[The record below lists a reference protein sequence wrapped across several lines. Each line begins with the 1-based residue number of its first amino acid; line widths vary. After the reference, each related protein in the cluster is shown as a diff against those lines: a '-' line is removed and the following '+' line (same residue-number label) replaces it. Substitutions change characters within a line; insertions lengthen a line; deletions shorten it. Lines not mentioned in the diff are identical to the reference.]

1 MKRGNRIKSRLLS
14 AFLVLV
20 MLVTM
25 VPSWAF
31 ADPVTKP
38 QEKQMQSEATSLEG
52 KEEDFFAEE
61 KEGNV
66 RETVTAE
73 PMAVTTSF
81 NWGMTLQALAKEE
94 GWGFLLQAVSQNRQ
108 DTGTRYT
115 KQLKTS
121 VTLTLPG
128 GLNFP
133 EGTYTY
139 ENGVI
144 RAGETPVVSLDSLPV
159 TVTVTDFARRSGQE
173 LSFTLAQVRPEGD
186 DLSAELEDIKTRILI
201 QEEAFSTEEDS
212 GLSAEGAVT
221 MKASL
226 EAVPVSGDD
235 TIKQEQEAQAQLP
248 DSLYEGESLSKSPV
262 PDGDGEPTP
271 TAEPTP
277 SGEPTEEPTP
287 DPSGEPTKEPSG
299 EPSGEPTEGTDR
311 CCRKHRGNGL
321 LRRRRISPSVTKRP
335 ARPSSSQT
343 SDTSSETKKKKDVRD
358 GRRDQR
364 DAPCDA
370 AVFSGGRR
378 RAAEKETGENRR
390 QGRQIRQKREP
401 LQGGS

>member
-159 TVTVTDFARRSGQE
+159 TVTVTDLARRSGQE

-299 EPSGEPTEGTDR
+299 EPSGEPTKEPTDVPETPG
-311 CCRKHRGNGL
+311 K
-321 LRRRRISPSVTKRP
+321 
-335 ARPSSSQT
+335 RPSSSQT
-343 SDTSSETKKKKDVRD
+343 SDTSSETKKKKDVKTGDETSAMPLVMLLFSAAAGGVLLRKKLEKTEDRD
-358 GRRDQR
+358 DR
-364 DAPCDA
+364 
-370 AVFSGGRR
+370 
-378 RAAEKETGENRR
+378 
-390 QGRQIRQKREP
+390 
-401 LQGGS
+401 

>member
-38 QEKQMQSEATSLEG
+38 QEKQMQSEATFLEG

-108 DTGTRYT
+108 DAGTRYT

-159 TVTVTDFARRSGQE
+159 TVTVTDLARRSGQE

-201 QEEAFSTEEDS
+201 QVEAFSTEEDS

-226 EAVPVSGDD
+226 EAVPVSDDD

-262 PDGDGEPTP
+262 PDGDGEPTEEP
-271 TAEPTP
+271 TPTP

-299 EPSGEPTEGTDR
+299 EPSGEPTKEPTDVPETPG
-311 CCRKHRGNGL
+311 K
-321 LRRRRISPSVTKRP
+321 
-335 ARPSSSQT
+335 RPSSSQT
-343 SDTSSETKKKKDVRD
+343 SDTSSETKKKKDVKTGDETSAMPLVMLLFSAAAGGVLLRKKLEKTEDRD
-358 GRRDQR
+358 DR
-364 DAPCDA
+364 
-370 AVFSGGRR
+370 
-378 RAAEKETGENRR
+378 
-390 QGRQIRQKREP
+390 
-401 LQGGS
+401 

>member
-38 QEKQMQSEATSLEG
+38 QEGQMQSEELA
-52 KEEDFFAEE
+52 
-61 KEGNV
+61 
-66 RETVTAE
+66 
-73 PMAVTTSF
+73 PF

-115 KQLKTS
+115 KQQKTS

-159 TVTVTDFARRSGQE
+159 TVTVTDLARRSGQE

-201 QEEAFSTEEDS
+201 QKEAFSTEEDS

-287 DPSGEPTKEPSG
+287 T
-299 EPSGEPTEGTDR
+299 PSGEPTEEPSDVPETPGKRPSAAPTDQ
-311 CCRKHRGNGL
+311 
-321 LRRRRISPSVTKRP
+321 SSVTKRP

-343 SDTSSETKKKKDVRD
+343 SDTSSETKKKKDVKTGDETSAMPLVMLLFSAAAGGVLLRKKLEKTEDRD
-358 GRRDQR
+358 DR
-364 DAPCDA
+364 
-370 AVFSGGRR
+370 
-378 RAAEKETGENRR
+378 
-390 QGRQIRQKREP
+390 
-401 LQGGS
+401 

>member
-159 TVTVTDFARRSGQE
+159 TVTVTDLARRSGQE

-287 DPSGEPTKEPSG
+287 NPSGEPTKEPTDVPETPG
-299 EPSGEPTEGTDR
+299 KRPSATPTDQ
-311 CCRKHRGNGL
+311 
-321 LRRRRISPSVTKRP
+321 SSVTKRP

-343 SDTSSETKKKKDVRD
+343 SDTSSETKKKKDVKTGDETSAMPLVMLLFSAAAGGVLLRKKLEKTEDRD
-358 GRRDQR
+358 DR
-364 DAPCDA
+364 
-370 AVFSGGRR
+370 
-378 RAAEKETGENRR
+378 
-390 QGRQIRQKREP
+390 
-401 LQGGS
+401 

>member
-38 QEKQMQSEATSLEG
+38 QEKQMQSEATFLEG

-108 DTGTRYT
+108 DAGTRYT

-159 TVTVTDFARRSGQE
+159 TVTVTDLARRSGQE

-262 PDGDGEPTP
+262 PDGDGEPTEEP
-271 TAEPTP
+271 TPTP

-299 EPSGEPTEGTDR
+299 EPSGEPTKEPTDVPETPG
-311 CCRKHRGNGL
+311 K
-321 LRRRRISPSVTKRP
+321 
-335 ARPSSSQT
+335 RPSSSQT
-343 SDTSSETKKKKDVRD
+343 SDTSSETKKKKDVKTGDETSAMPLVMLLFSAAAGGVLLRKKLEKTEDRD
-358 GRRDQR
+358 DR
-364 DAPCDA
+364 
-370 AVFSGGRR
+370 
-378 RAAEKETGENRR
+378 
-390 QGRQIRQKREP
+390 
-401 LQGGS
+401 

>member
-159 TVTVTDFARRSGQE
+159 TVTVTDLARRSGQE

-299 EPSGEPTEGTDR
+299 EPSGEPTKEPTDVPETPGKR
-311 CCRKHRGNGL
+311 P
-321 LRRRRISPSVTKRP
+321 SATPTDQSSVTKRP

-343 SDTSSETKKKKDVRD
+343 SDTSSETKKKKDVKTGDETSAMPLVMLLFSAAAGGVLLRKKLEKTEDRD
-358 GRRDQR
+358 DR
-364 DAPCDA
+364 
-370 AVFSGGRR
+370 
-378 RAAEKETGENRR
+378 
-390 QGRQIRQKREP
+390 
-401 LQGGS
+401 

>member
-159 TVTVTDFARRSGQE
+159 TVTVTDLARRSGQE

-248 DSLYEGESLSKSPV
+248 DFLYEGESLSKSPV

-287 DPSGEPTKEPSG
+287 TPSGEPTEEPTPTPSGEPTEEPTPDPSGEPTKEPSDVPETPG
-299 EPSGEPTEGTDR
+299 
-311 CCRKHRGNGL
+311 K
-321 LRRRRISPSVTKRP
+321 
-335 ARPSSSQT
+335 RPSSSQT
-343 SDTSSETKKKKDVRD
+343 SDTSSETKKKKDVKTGDETSAMPLVMLLFSAAAGGVLLRKKLEKTEDRD
-358 GRRDQR
+358 DR
-364 DAPCDA
+364 
-370 AVFSGGRR
+370 
-378 RAAEKETGENRR
+378 
-390 QGRQIRQKREP
+390 
-401 LQGGS
+401 

>member
-38 QEKQMQSEATSLEG
+38 QEKQMQSEATFLEG

-159 TVTVTDFARRSGQE
+159 TVTVTDLARRSGQE

-186 DLSAELEDIKTRILI
+186 DLSAELEDIKIRILI

-262 PDGDGEPTP
+262 PDGDGEPTEEP
-271 TAEPTP
+271 TPTP

-299 EPSGEPTEGTDR
+299 EPSGEPTKEPTDVPETPG
-311 CCRKHRGNGL
+311 K
-321 LRRRRISPSVTKRP
+321 
-335 ARPSSSQT
+335 RPSSSQT
-343 SDTSSETKKKKDVRD
+343 SDTSSETKKKKDVKTGDETSAMPLVMLLFSAAAGGVLLRKKLERTEDRD
-358 GRRDQR
+358 DR
-364 DAPCDA
+364 
-370 AVFSGGRR
+370 
-378 RAAEKETGENRR
+378 
-390 QGRQIRQKREP
+390 
-401 LQGGS
+401 

>member
-38 QEKQMQSEATSLEG
+38 HEKQMQSEATFLEG

-108 DTGTRYT
+108 DAGTRYT

-159 TVTVTDFARRSGQE
+159 TVTVTDLARRSGQE

-262 PDGDGEPTP
+262 PDGDGEPTEEP
-271 TAEPTP
+271 TPTP

-299 EPSGEPTEGTDR
+299 EPSGEPTKEPTDVPETPG
-311 CCRKHRGNGL
+311 K
-321 LRRRRISPSVTKRP
+321 
-335 ARPSSSQT
+335 RPSSSQT
-343 SDTSSETKKKKDVRD
+343 SDTSSETKKKKDVKTGDETSAMPLVMLLFSAAAGGVLLRKKLEKTEDRD
-358 GRRDQR
+358 DR
-364 DAPCDA
+364 
-370 AVFSGGRR
+370 
-378 RAAEKETGENRR
+378 
-390 QGRQIRQKREP
+390 
-401 LQGGS
+401 

>member
-277 SGEPTEEPTP
+277 SGEPT
-287 DPSGEPTKEPSG
+287 KEPSG
-299 EPSGEPTEGTDR
+299 EPSGEPTKEPTDVPETPGKR
-311 CCRKHRGNGL
+311 P
-321 LRRRRISPSVTKRP
+321 SATPTDQSSVTKRP

-343 SDTSSETKKKKDVRD
+343 SDTSSETKKKKDVKTGDETSAMPLVMLLFSAAAGGVLLRKKLEKTEDRD
-358 GRRDQR
+358 DR
-364 DAPCDA
+364 
-370 AVFSGGRR
+370 
-378 RAAEKETGENRR
+378 
-390 QGRQIRQKREP
+390 
-401 LQGGS
+401 

>member
-38 QEKQMQSEATSLEG
+38 QEKQMQSEATFLEG

-108 DTGTRYT
+108 DAGTRYT

-159 TVTVTDFARRSGQE
+159 TVTVTDLARRSGQE

-248 DSLYEGESLSKSPV
+248 DSLYEGESLPKSPV
-262 PDGDGEPTP
+262 PDGDGEPTEEP
-271 TAEPTP
+271 TPTP

-299 EPSGEPTEGTDR
+299 EPSGEPTKEPTDVPETPG
-311 CCRKHRGNGL
+311 K
-321 LRRRRISPSVTKRP
+321 
-335 ARPSSSQT
+335 RPSSSQT
-343 SDTSSETKKKKDVRD
+343 SDTSSETKKKKDVKTGDETSAMPLVMLLFSAAAGGVLLRKKLEKTEDRD
-358 GRRDQR
+358 DR
-364 DAPCDA
+364 
-370 AVFSGGRR
+370 
-378 RAAEKETGENRR
+378 
-390 QGRQIRQKREP
+390 
-401 LQGGS
+401 

>member
-1 MKRGNRIKSRLLS
+1 
-14 AFLVLV
+14 
-20 MLVTM
+20 
-25 VPSWAF
+25 
-31 ADPVTKP
+31 
-38 QEKQMQSEATSLEG
+38 MQSEATSLEG

-159 TVTVTDFARRSGQE
+159 TVTVTDLARRSGQE

-277 SGEPTEEPTP
+277 SGEPT
-287 DPSGEPTKEPSG
+287 KEPSG
-299 EPSGEPTEGTDR
+299 EPSGEPTKEPTDVPETPG
-311 CCRKHRGNGL
+311 K
-321 LRRRRISPSVTKRP
+321 
-335 ARPSSSQT
+335 RPSSSRT
-343 SDTSSETKKKKDVRD
+343 SDTSSETKKKKDVKTGDETSAMPLVMLLFSAAAGGVLLRKKLEKTEDRD
-358 GRRDQR
+358 DR
-364 DAPCDA
+364 
-370 AVFSGGRR
+370 
-378 RAAEKETGENRR
+378 
-390 QGRQIRQKREP
+390 
-401 LQGGS
+401 

>member
-159 TVTVTDFARRSGQE
+159 TVTVTDLARRSGQE

-277 SGEPTEEPTP
+277 SGEPT
-287 DPSGEPTKEPSG
+287 KEPSG
-299 EPSGEPTEGTDR
+299 EPSGEPTKEPTDVPETPGKR
-311 CCRKHRGNGL
+311 P
-321 LRRRRISPSVTKRP
+321 SATPTDQSSVTKRP

-343 SDTSSETKKKKDVRD
+343 SDTSSETKKKKDVKTGDETSAMPLVMLLFSAAAGGVLLRKKLEKTEDRD
-358 GRRDQR
+358 DR
-364 DAPCDA
+364 
-370 AVFSGGRR
+370 
-378 RAAEKETGENRR
+378 
-390 QGRQIRQKREP
+390 
-401 LQGGS
+401 

>member
-159 TVTVTDFARRSGQE
+159 TVTVTDLARRSGQE

-287 DPSGEPTKEPSG
+287 TPSGEPTKEPTDVPETPG
-299 EPSGEPTEGTDR
+299 KRPSATPTDQ
-311 CCRKHRGNGL
+311 
-321 LRRRRISPSVTKRP
+321 SSVTKRP

-343 SDTSSETKKKKDVRD
+343 SDTSSETKKKKDVKTGDETSAMPLVMLLFSAAAGGVLLRKKLEKTEDRD
-358 GRRDQR
+358 DR
-364 DAPCDA
+364 
-370 AVFSGGRR
+370 
-378 RAAEKETGENRR
+378 
-390 QGRQIRQKREP
+390 
-401 LQGGS
+401 

>member
-38 QEKQMQSEATSLEG
+38 QEKQMQSEATFLEG

-108 DTGTRYT
+108 DAGTRYT

-159 TVTVTDFARRSGQE
+159 TVTVTDLARRSGQE

-262 PDGDGEPTP
+262 PDGDGEPTEEP
-271 TAEPTP
+271 TPTP

-299 EPSGEPTEGTDR
+299 EPSGEPTKEPTDVPETPG
-311 CCRKHRGNGL
+311 K
-321 LRRRRISPSVTKRP
+321 
-335 ARPSSSQT
+335 RPSSSQT
-343 SDTSSETKKKKDVRD
+343 SDTSSETKKKKDVKTGDETSAMPLVMLLFSAAAGGVLLRKKLERTEDRD
-358 GRRDQR
+358 DR
-364 DAPCDA
+364 
-370 AVFSGGRR
+370 
-378 RAAEKETGENRR
+378 
-390 QGRQIRQKREP
+390 
-401 LQGGS
+401 

>member
-262 PDGDGEPTP
+262 PDGDGEPTEEP
-271 TAEPTP
+271 TPTP

-299 EPSGEPTEGTDR
+299 EPSGEPTKEPTDVPETPG
-311 CCRKHRGNGL
+311 K
-321 LRRRRISPSVTKRP
+321 
-335 ARPSSSQT
+335 RPSSSQT
-343 SDTSSETKKKKDVRD
+343 SDTSSETKKKKDVKTGDETSAMPLVMLLFSAAAGGVLLRKKLERTEDRD
-358 GRRDQR
+358 DR
-364 DAPCDA
+364 
-370 AVFSGGRR
+370 
-378 RAAEKETGENRR
+378 
-390 QGRQIRQKREP
+390 
-401 LQGGS
+401 

>member
-159 TVTVTDFARRSGQE
+159 TVTVTDLARRSGQE

-299 EPSGEPTEGTDR
+299 EPSGEPTKEPTDVPETPGKR
-311 CCRKHRGNGL
+311 P
-321 LRRRRISPSVTKRP
+321 SATPTDQSSVTKRP

-343 SDTSSETKKKKDVRD
+343 SDTSSETKKKKDVKTGDETSAMPLVMLLFSAAAGGVLLRKKLERTEDRD
-358 GRRDQR
+358 DR
-364 DAPCDA
+364 
-370 AVFSGGRR
+370 
-378 RAAEKETGENRR
+378 
-390 QGRQIRQKREP
+390 
-401 LQGGS
+401 

>member
-1 MKRGNRIKSRLLS
+1 
-14 AFLVLV
+14 
-20 MLVTM
+20 
-25 VPSWAF
+25 
-31 ADPVTKP
+31 
-38 QEKQMQSEATSLEG
+38 
-52 KEEDFFAEE
+52 
-61 KEGNV
+61 
-66 RETVTAE
+66 
-73 PMAVTTSF
+73 MAVTTSF

-159 TVTVTDFARRSGQE
+159 TVTVTDLARRSGQE
-173 LSFTLAQVRPEGD
+173 PSFTLAQVRPEGD

-271 TAEPTP
+271 TP

-287 DPSGEPTKEPSG
+287 DPSGEPTKEP
-299 EPSGEPTEGTDR
+299 TDVPETPG
-311 CCRKHRGNGL
+311 K
-321 LRRRRISPSVTKRP
+321 
-335 ARPSSSQT
+335 RPSSSQT
-343 SDTSSETKKKKDVRD
+343 SDTSSETKKKKDVKTGDETSAMPLVMLLFSAAAGGVLLRKKLERTEDRD
-358 GRRDQR
+358 DR
-364 DAPCDA
+364 
-370 AVFSGGRR
+370 
-378 RAAEKETGENRR
+378 
-390 QGRQIRQKREP
+390 
-401 LQGGS
+401 

>member
-1 MKRGNRIKSRLLS
+1 M
-14 AFLVLV
+14 
-20 MLVTM
+20 
-25 VPSWAF
+25 
-31 ADPVTKP
+31 
-38 QEKQMQSEATSLEG
+38 
-52 KEEDFFAEE
+52 
-61 KEGNV
+61 
-66 RETVTAE
+66 
-73 PMAVTTSF
+73 
-81 NWGMTLQALAKEE
+81 
-94 GWGFLLQAVSQNRQ
+94 
-108 DTGTRYT
+108 
-115 KQLKTS
+115 
-121 VTLTLPG
+121 
-128 GLNFP
+128 
-133 EGTYTY
+133 
-139 ENGVI
+139 I

-159 TVTVTDFARRSGQE
+159 TVTVTDLARRSGQE

-287 DPSGEPTKEPSG
+287 T
-299 EPSGEPTEGTDR
+299 PSGEPTEEPSDVPETPGKRPSAAPTDQ
-311 CCRKHRGNGL
+311 
-321 LRRRRISPSVTKRP
+321 SSVTKRP

-343 SDTSSETKKKKDVRD
+343 SDTSSETKKKKDVKTGDETSAMPLVMLLFSAAAGGVLLRKKLEKTEDRD
-358 GRRDQR
+358 DR
-364 DAPCDA
+364 
-370 AVFSGGRR
+370 
-378 RAAEKETGENRR
+378 
-390 QGRQIRQKREP
+390 
-401 LQGGS
+401 

>member
-38 QEKQMQSEATSLEG
+38 QEKQMQSEAISLEG

-159 TVTVTDFARRSGQE
+159 TVTVTDLARRSGQE

-248 DSLYEGESLSKSPV
+248 DFLYEGESLSKSPV
-262 PDGDGEPTP
+262 PDGDGEPTEEP
-271 TAEPTP
+271 TPTP

-287 DPSGEPTKEPSG
+287 DPSGEPTKEPSDVPETPG
-299 EPSGEPTEGTDR
+299 
-311 CCRKHRGNGL
+311 K
-321 LRRRRISPSVTKRP
+321 
-335 ARPSSSQT
+335 RPSSSQT
-343 SDTSSETKKKKDVRD
+343 SDTSSETKKKKDVKTGDETSAMPLVMLLFSAAAGGVLLRKKLERTEDRD
-358 GRRDQR
+358 DR
-364 DAPCDA
+364 
-370 AVFSGGRR
+370 
-378 RAAEKETGENRR
+378 
-390 QGRQIRQKREP
+390 
-401 LQGGS
+401 

>member
-159 TVTVTDFARRSGQE
+159 TVTVTDLARRSGQE

-299 EPSGEPTEGTDR
+299 EPSGEPTKEPTDVPETPG
-311 CCRKHRGNGL
+311 K
-321 LRRRRISPSVTKRP
+321 
-335 ARPSSSQT
+335 RPSSSQT
-343 SDTSSETKKKKDVRD
+343 SDTSSETKKKKDVKTGDETSAMPLVMLLFSAAAGGVLLRKKLERTEDRD
-358 GRRDQR
+358 DR
-364 DAPCDA
+364 
-370 AVFSGGRR
+370 
-378 RAAEKETGENRR
+378 
-390 QGRQIRQKREP
+390 
-401 LQGGS
+401 

>member
-262 PDGDGEPTP
+262 PDGDGEPTEEP
-271 TAEPTP
+271 TPTP

-299 EPSGEPTEGTDR
+299 EPSGEPTKEPTDVPETPG
-311 CCRKHRGNGL
+311 K
-321 LRRRRISPSVTKRP
+321 
-335 ARPSSSQT
+335 RPSSSQT
-343 SDTSSETKKKKDVRD
+343 SDTSSETKKKKDVKTGDETSAMPLVMLLFSAAAGGVLLRKKLEKTEDRD
-358 GRRDQR
+358 DR
-364 DAPCDA
+364 
-370 AVFSGGRR
+370 
-378 RAAEKETGENRR
+378 
-390 QGRQIRQKREP
+390 
-401 LQGGS
+401 

>member
-38 QEKQMQSEATSLEG
+38 QEKQMQSEELA
-52 KEEDFFAEE
+52 
-61 KEGNV
+61 
-66 RETVTAE
+66 
-73 PMAVTTSF
+73 PF

-159 TVTVTDFARRSGQE
+159 TVTVTDLARRSGQE

-287 DPSGEPTKEPSG
+287 T
-299 EPSGEPTEGTDR
+299 PSGEPTEEPSDVPETPGKRPSAAPTDQ
-311 CCRKHRGNGL
+311 
-321 LRRRRISPSVTKRP
+321 SSVTKRP
-335 ARPSSSQT
+335 ARPSSFQT
-343 SDTSSETKKKKDVRD
+343 SDTSSETKKKKDVKTGDETSAMPLVMLLFSAAAGGVLLRKKLEKTEDRD
-358 GRRDQR
+358 DR
-364 DAPCDA
+364 
-370 AVFSGGRR
+370 
-378 RAAEKETGENRR
+378 
-390 QGRQIRQKREP
+390 
-401 LQGGS
+401 

>member
-262 PDGDGEPTP
+262 PDGDGEPTEEP
-271 TAEPTP
+271 TPTP

-299 EPSGEPTEGTDR
+299 EPSGEPTKEPTDVPETPGKR
-311 CCRKHRGNGL
+311 P
-321 LRRRRISPSVTKRP
+321 SATPTDQSSVTKRP

-343 SDTSSETKKKKDVRD
+343 SDTSSETKKKKDVKTGDETSAMPLVMLLFSAAAGGVLLRKKLERTEDRD
-358 GRRDQR
+358 DR
-364 DAPCDA
+364 
-370 AVFSGGRR
+370 
-378 RAAEKETGENRR
+378 
-390 QGRQIRQKREP
+390 
-401 LQGGS
+401 

>member
-299 EPSGEPTEGTDR
+299 EPSGEPTKE
-311 CCRKHRGNGL
+311 
-321 LRRRRISPSVTKRP
+321 PSDVPETPGK
-335 ARPSSSQT
+335 RPSSFQT
-343 SDTSSETKKKKDVRD
+343 SDTSSETKKKKDVKTGDETSAMPLVMLLFSAAAGGVLLRKKLERTEDRD
-358 GRRDQR
+358 DR
-364 DAPCDA
+364 
-370 AVFSGGRR
+370 
-378 RAAEKETGENRR
+378 
-390 QGRQIRQKREP
+390 
-401 LQGGS
+401 

>member
-108 DTGTRYT
+108 DAGTRYT

-159 TVTVTDFARRSGQE
+159 TVTVTDLARRSGQE

-262 PDGDGEPTP
+262 PDGDGEPTEEP
-271 TAEPTP
+271 TPTP

-299 EPSGEPTEGTDR
+299 EPSGEPTKEPTDVPETPG
-311 CCRKHRGNGL
+311 K
-321 LRRRRISPSVTKRP
+321 
-335 ARPSSSQT
+335 RPSSSQT
-343 SDTSSETKKKKDVRD
+343 SDTSSETKKKKDVKTGDETSTMPLVMLLFSAAAGGVLLRKKLERTEDRD
-358 GRRDQR
+358 DR
-364 DAPCDA
+364 
-370 AVFSGGRR
+370 
-378 RAAEKETGENRR
+378 
-390 QGRQIRQKREP
+390 
-401 LQGGS
+401 

>member
-121 VTLTLPG
+121 VTLTRPG

-299 EPSGEPTEGTDR
+299 EPSGEPTKEPTDVPETPG
-311 CCRKHRGNGL
+311 K
-321 LRRRRISPSVTKRP
+321 
-335 ARPSSSQT
+335 RPSSSQT
-343 SDTSSETKKKKDVRD
+343 SDTSSETKKKKDVKTGDETSAMPLVMLLFSAAAGGVLLRKKLERTEDRD
-358 GRRDQR
+358 DR
-364 DAPCDA
+364 
-370 AVFSGGRR
+370 
-378 RAAEKETGENRR
+378 
-390 QGRQIRQKREP
+390 
-401 LQGGS
+401 

>member
-38 QEKQMQSEATSLEG
+38 QEGQMQSEELA
-52 KEEDFFAEE
+52 
-61 KEGNV
+61 
-66 RETVTAE
+66 
-73 PMAVTTSF
+73 PF

-159 TVTVTDFARRSGQE
+159 TVTVTDLARRSGQE

-201 QEEAFSTEEDS
+201 QKEAFSTEEDS

-248 DSLYEGESLSKSPV
+248 DFLYEGESLSKSPV

-287 DPSGEPTKEPSG
+287 TPSGEPTEEPTPNPSGEPTKEPTDVTETPG
-299 EPSGEPTEGTDR
+299 KRPSATPTDQ
-311 CCRKHRGNGL
+311 
-321 LRRRRISPSVTKRP
+321 SSVTKRP

-343 SDTSSETKKKKDVRD
+343 SDTSSETKKKKDVKTGDETSAMPLVMLLFSAAAGGVLQRKKLEKTEDRD
-358 GRRDQR
+358 DR
-364 DAPCDA
+364 
-370 AVFSGGRR
+370 
-378 RAAEKETGENRR
+378 
-390 QGRQIRQKREP
+390 
-401 LQGGS
+401 

>member
-299 EPSGEPTEGTDR
+299 EPSGEPTKEPTDVPETPGKR
-311 CCRKHRGNGL
+311 P
-321 LRRRRISPSVTKRP
+321 SATPTDQSSVTKRP

-343 SDTSSETKKKKDVRD
+343 SDTSSETKKKKDVKTGDETSAMPLVMLLFSAAAGGVLLRKKLEKTEDRD
-358 GRRDQR
+358 DR
-364 DAPCDA
+364 
-370 AVFSGGRR
+370 
-378 RAAEKETGENRR
+378 
-390 QGRQIRQKREP
+390 
-401 LQGGS
+401 

>member
-108 DTGTRYT
+108 DAGTRYT

-159 TVTVTDFARRSGQE
+159 TVTVTDLARRSGQE

-262 PDGDGEPTP
+262 PDGDGEPTEEP
-271 TAEPTP
+271 TPTP

-299 EPSGEPTEGTDR
+299 EPSGEPTKEPTDVPETPG
-311 CCRKHRGNGL
+311 K
-321 LRRRRISPSVTKRP
+321 
-335 ARPSSSQT
+335 RPSSSQT
-343 SDTSSETKKKKDVRD
+343 SDTSSETKKKKDVKTGDETSAMPLVMLLFSAAAGGVLLRKKLEKTEDRD
-358 GRRDQR
+358 DR
-364 DAPCDA
+364 
-370 AVFSGGRR
+370 
-378 RAAEKETGENRR
+378 
-390 QGRQIRQKREP
+390 
-401 LQGGS
+401 

>member
-38 QEKQMQSEATSLEG
+38 QEKQMQSEATFLEG

-299 EPSGEPTEGTDR
+299 EPSGEPTKEPTDVPETPG
-311 CCRKHRGNGL
+311 K
-321 LRRRRISPSVTKRP
+321 
-335 ARPSSSQT
+335 RPSSSQT
-343 SDTSSETKKKKDVRD
+343 SDTSSETKKKKDVKTGDETSAMPLVMLLFSAAAGGVLLRKKLERTEDRD
-358 GRRDQR
+358 DR
-364 DAPCDA
+364 
-370 AVFSGGRR
+370 
-378 RAAEKETGENRR
+378 
-390 QGRQIRQKREP
+390 
-401 LQGGS
+401 

>member
-133 EGTYTY
+133 EETYTY

-159 TVTVTDFARRSGQE
+159 TVTVTDLARRSGQE

-277 SGEPTEEPTP
+277 SGEPT
-287 DPSGEPTKEPSG
+287 KEPSG
-299 EPSGEPTEGTDR
+299 EPSGEPTKEPTDVPETPG
-311 CCRKHRGNGL
+311 K
-321 LRRRRISPSVTKRP
+321 
-335 ARPSSSQT
+335 RPSSSRT
-343 SDTSSETKKKKDVRD
+343 SDTSSETKKKKDVKTGDETSAMPLVMLLFSAAAGGVLLRKKLEKTEDRD
-358 GRRDQR
+358 DR
-364 DAPCDA
+364 
-370 AVFSGGRR
+370 
-378 RAAEKETGENRR
+378 
-390 QGRQIRQKREP
+390 
-401 LQGGS
+401 

>member
-159 TVTVTDFARRSGQE
+159 TVTVTDLARRSGQE

-277 SGEPTEEPTP
+277 SGEPT
-287 DPSGEPTKEPSG
+287 KEPSG
-299 EPSGEPTEGTDR
+299 EPSGEPTKEPTDVPETPGKR
-311 CCRKHRGNGL
+311 P
-321 LRRRRISPSVTKRP
+321 SATPTDQSSVTKRP
-335 ARPSSSQT
+335 ARPSSSRT
-343 SDTSSETKKKKDVRD
+343 SDTSSETKKKKDVKTGDETSAMPLVMLLFSAAAGGVLLRKKLEKTEDRD
-358 GRRDQR
+358 DR
-364 DAPCDA
+364 
-370 AVFSGGRR
+370 
-378 RAAEKETGENRR
+378 
-390 QGRQIRQKREP
+390 
-401 LQGGS
+401 

>member
-108 DTGTRYT
+108 DAGTRYT

-159 TVTVTDFARRSGQE
+159 TVTVTDLARRSGQE

-212 GLSAEGAVT
+212 GLSAEGAVS

-287 DPSGEPTKEPSG
+287 T
-299 EPSGEPTEGTDR
+299 PSGEPTEEPSDVPETPGKRPSAAPTDQ
-311 CCRKHRGNGL
+311 
-321 LRRRRISPSVTKRP
+321 SSVTKRP

-343 SDTSSETKKKKDVRD
+343 SDTSSETKKKKDVKTGDETSAMPLVMLLFSAAAGGVLLRKKLEKTEDRD
-358 GRRDQR
+358 DR
-364 DAPCDA
+364 
-370 AVFSGGRR
+370 
-378 RAAEKETGENRR
+378 
-390 QGRQIRQKREP
+390 
-401 LQGGS
+401 

>member
-159 TVTVTDFARRSGQE
+159 TVTVTDLARRSGQE

-287 DPSGEPTKEPSG
+287 T
-299 EPSGEPTEGTDR
+299 PSGEPTEEPSDVPETPGKRPSAAPTDQ
-311 CCRKHRGNGL
+311 
-321 LRRRRISPSVTKRP
+321 SSVTKRP
-335 ARPSSSQT
+335 ARPSSFQT
-343 SDTSSETKKKKDVRD
+343 SDTSSETKKKKDVKTGDETSAMPLVMLLFSAAAGGVLLRKKLEKTEDRD
-358 GRRDQR
+358 DR
-364 DAPCDA
+364 
-370 AVFSGGRR
+370 
-378 RAAEKETGENRR
+378 
-390 QGRQIRQKREP
+390 
-401 LQGGS
+401 

>member
-277 SGEPTEEPTP
+277 SGEPTEEPTK
-287 DPSGEPTKEPSG
+287 EPTDVPETPGKRPSAT
-299 EPSGEPTEGTDR
+299 PTDQ
-311 CCRKHRGNGL
+311 
-321 LRRRRISPSVTKRP
+321 SSVTKRP

-343 SDTSSETKKKKDVRD
+343 SDTSSETKKKKDVKTGDETSAMPLVMLLFSAAAGGVLLRKKLEKTEDRD
-358 GRRDQR
+358 DR
-364 DAPCDA
+364 
-370 AVFSGGRR
+370 
-378 RAAEKETGENRR
+378 
-390 QGRQIRQKREP
+390 
-401 LQGGS
+401 